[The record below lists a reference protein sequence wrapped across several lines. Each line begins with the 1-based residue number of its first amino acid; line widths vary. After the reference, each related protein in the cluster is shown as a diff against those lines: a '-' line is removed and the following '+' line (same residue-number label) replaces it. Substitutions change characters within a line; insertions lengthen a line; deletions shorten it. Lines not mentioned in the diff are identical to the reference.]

1 MTLFRFPSE
10 QNDWNSVGFNGRL
23 RRVQLVSQS
32 GGLSALSVCRGVCVC
47 VRRSEAGVSGEKGQV
62 SSAADEC
69 RSYISS
75 RPPQTPEQWV
85 STSQHLHI
93 APSMSSPAAISL
105 LKIGKLLKLFF
116 CPFNKE
122 LVTVLN
128 IKFTLKN
135 IQMWK
140 SWSYISALCS
150 FYPYVN
156 TQIRPP
162 FTPSLH
168 LQWWTD
174 PRCSAGQEGFLEE
187 DVQVAERRQW
197 HQQPIGTG
205 HLRVHHRPLWHHHW
219 PALPLQVPSHF
230 TSQEAEAADR
240 WERLL
245 CNKSTSHQ
253 PGNILTFNCSFL
265 EAELKKTSGN
275 FGLQCC
281 WTNKT
286 SDCHCGCHQSST
298 VTDK

>member
-1 MTLFRFPSE
+1 MCVCAQVRGGCVRGEGS
-10 QNDWNSVGFNGRL
+10 G
-23 RRVQLVSQS
+23 VQCCRWVSQ
-32 GGLSALSVCRGVCVC
+32 LHL
-47 VRRSEAGVSGEKGQV
+47 Q
-62 SSAADEC
+62 
-69 RSYISS
+69 
-75 RPPQTPEQWV
+75 QTPPDTRTV
-85 STSQHLHI
+85 SVHLTASPYSAI
-93 APSMSSPAAISL
+93 YVEPSCHFSAQNR
-105 LKIGKLLKLFF
+105 KLLKLFF

-174 PRCSAGQEGFLEE
+174 PRRSAGQEGFLEE